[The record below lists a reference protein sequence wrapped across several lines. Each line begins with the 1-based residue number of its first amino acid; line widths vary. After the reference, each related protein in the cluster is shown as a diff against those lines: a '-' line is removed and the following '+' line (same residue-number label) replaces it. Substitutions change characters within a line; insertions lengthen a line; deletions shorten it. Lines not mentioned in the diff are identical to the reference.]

1 MMMTTSKYLKDKRSG
16 LVIDTSA
23 DFGKYLQEKAKIKEL
38 VATKKDLDHT
48 KQELSVVKN
57 ELGEI
62 KDLLKQL
69 LKAKNESNNNAS

>member
-1 MMMTTSKYLKDKRSG
+1 MMPAKYMKDKRSG

-23 DFGKYLQEKAKIKEL
+23 DFGKYLQEKAKVKEL

-48 KQELSVVKN
+48 KRELSDVKS

-69 LKAKNESNNNAS
+69 LKAKDE